1 MGTEMEMSLGHD
13 GTRWVARGDSFAVS
27 GRTLADLDAEV
38 ADALRAGNCGEGV
51 PVTVAMAFDFAA
63 FPVWMRQYA
72 SHYFNRNVTFD
83 L

>member
-1 MGTEMEMSLGHD
+1 
-13 GTRWVARGDSFAVS
+13 
-27 GRTLADLDAEV
+27 V
-38 ADALRAGNCGEGV
+38 ADALRAGNCGKGA